1 MTDLKKLSNVQ
12 LLEKLSKYR
21 NMAFFAVLA
30 IFVSMALI
38 IIYKLSP
45 LFLIIVVVPFIF
57 VARVF
62 YKYYNEVQRR
72 HLQ

>member
-1 MTDLKKLSNVQ
+1 MTDLKKLNNLE
-12 LLEKLSKYR
+12 LLERLSKYR
-21 NMAFFAVLA
+21 NISFFAVMA

-45 LFLIIVVVPFIF
+45 LFLIIVVIPFIF
-57 VARVF
+57 VARIF

-72 HLQ
+72 NLQ